1 MGTRADFYVGRG
13 EHAEWIGS
21 IAYDGY
27 PDGIARSELAAK
39 SEKEFRDE
47 VASLIRNR
55 SHGTTPDRGWP
66 WPWDDSRTTDYAYAF
81 DDGAVFMS
89 VFGRRWLPV
98 TPDDPGDEYR
108 NSPKVAVFPK
118 FGGRVRA
125 LADAGTDRSGIM
137 VIG

>member
-27 PDGIARSELAAK
+27 PDGIARCALNAK
-39 SEKEFRDE
+39 SEDVFRRE
-47 VASLIRNR
+47 VGELIQNC
-55 SHGTTPDRGWP
+55 SHGTTPDQGWP

-81 DDGAVFMS
+81 DDGAVLMS
-89 VFGRRWLPV
+89 AYGRRWVLV
-98 TPDDPGDEYR
+98 TRDDLGDDYWD
-108 NSPKVAVFPK
+108 SPKVAIFPK
-118 FGGRVRA
+118 FGGRVCSQA
-125 LADAGTDRSGIM
+125 EAGSARSGIM